1 MMLNDWRCVFAATAA
16 ITLVMC
22 QLSFAQPDGM
32 ADDRFRQHVVPL
44 LEIYCIDCHA
54 EVYSE
59 AGIVLDRF
67 ENGAAAVE
75 DGETWLR
82 VLDAIEGR
90 IMPPID
96 LPQPSLEELE
106 TIVDWIEQD
115 VLAARP
121 EIASPPPVVIR
132 RLNRQEYDNSIRDLL
147 GVNLRLSDAFPPD
160 EIGFGFDNVGSA
172 LNVSPIHVE
181 KYLDAAERA
190 LDEAI
195 ILPDVEGFAPAEL
208 IGLRTYPLPMDQP
221 VEFEHPLKPGR
232 YLVDFSLV
240 RVRVADE
247 VPPPELL
254 IGLGAAER
262 RVEAVQVQDETVIY
276 RLWLTVAEGDS
287 MARVALAP
295 GQTEASVLGP
305 DIVTAIAGG
314 DQRYGDARGLH
325 VDSMV
330 VRGPLPVEPEGL
342 PESHRRLLP
351 CSSGCEHDDPLDCAR
366 IAISRFAE
374 RAFRRPVRPDVEERL
389 LEMYRLAYHRGESQ
403 ERAVQVA
410 MTTALVSPRF
420 LYLVEPDESPGDR
433 PLDDFELASRLSY
446 FLWSSM
452 PDDALFLAARQ
463 GTLREHLPEHVDR
476 LLDDPRSDAF
486 VANFVGQ
493 WLQLRTLEGVSRDEA
508 LFPEFDDALR
518 NAMRE
523 ETERYFASILQEN
536 RSIFELLDSDFTY
549 VNEGLARH
557 YGLEGIT
564 GEEFRRVT
572 LTDRNR
578 GGLLTQASVLTLTSN
593 PNRTSPVKR
602 GQWIL
607 QQILGTPPP
616 TPPPGVPELDEDP
629 KAAQD
634 ASLRERLELHRT
646 NPECA
651 SCHRQMDPLGFA
663 LENYDAI
670 GRWRTVDG
678 DVVIDPSG
686 ELPGGIAFADA
697 RELKRV
703 LTSTATKKVARTL
716 VENLMTYGLGRGLIP
731 DDYPE
736 VEAIR
741 ERLAADD
748 YRIRTI
754 ITGIVESRAFQHR
767 GVAE

>member
-1 MMLNDWRCVFAATAA
+1 MK
-16 ITLVMC
+16 
-22 QLSFAQPDGM
+22 
-32 ADDRFRQHVVPL
+32 DDQFLQQVLPL
-44 LEIYCIDCHA
+44 LENYCIDCHA
-54 EVYSE
+54 EVYAE
-59 AGIVLDRF
+59 GGVVLDHF
-67 ENGAAAVE
+67 ENGASAVE

-82 VLDAIEGR
+82 VLDALEGR

-106 TIVDWIEQD
+106 TMVDWIERD

-121 EIASPPPVVIR
+121 DRASPPPVVLR
-132 RLNRQEYDNSIRDLL
+132 RLNRQEYDNTIRDLL
-147 GVNLRLSDAFPPD
+147 GVDLPLSEAFPPD

-172 LNVSPIHVE
+172 LNISPIHIE

-195 ILPDVEGFAPAEL
+195 TLPDVEGYPPVEL
-208 IGLRTYPLPMDQP
+208 IGLRTYPLPMDSP
-221 VEFEHPLKPGR
+221 VEFEHALKPGR

-247 VPPPELL
+247 VPPPLL
-254 IGLGAAER
+254 DIRLGTLGR
-262 RVEAVQVQDETVIY
+262 RVEAVQVQDETVVY
-276 RLWLTVAEGDS
+276 RLWLTVADGDS
-287 MARVALAP
+287 KARIALAP
-295 GQTEASVLGP
+295 GQTESEVLGP
-305 DIVTAIAGG
+305 DVIAAIAGG

-330 VRGPLPVEPEGL
+330 VRGPISVEPETF
-342 PESHRRLLP
+342 PPSHRDLLP
-351 CSSGCEHDDPLDCAR
+351 CALGCEDPSSLDCAR
-366 IAISRFAE
+366 RAIARFAE
-374 RAFRRPVRPDVEERL
+374 RAFRRPVRPDEEERL
-389 LEMYRLAYHRGESQ
+389 LEMYRLAYDRGESH
-403 ERAVQVA
+403 ERAIQVA
-410 MTTALVSPRF
+410 MTTALVSPQF
-420 LYLVEPDESPGDR
+420 LYLVEPDESREDR
-433 PLDDFELASRLSY
+433 ELDSFELASRLSY

-452 PDDALFLAARQ
+452 PDESLFQAARE
-463 GTLREHLPEHVDR
+463 GTLRDDLPRHVDR
-476 LLDDPRSDAF
+476 MLDDPRSEAF

-493 WLQLRTLEGVSRDEA
+493 WLQLRTLAGASRDET
-508 LFPEFDDALR
+508 LFPGFDDDLR
-518 NAMRE
+518 EAMRE
-523 ETERYFASILQEN
+523 ETQRFFASILREN
-536 RSIFELLDSDFTY
+536 RSILEFLDSDYTF
-549 VNEGLARH
+549 VNEDLAAH

-564 GEEFRRVT
+564 GDEFRRVT
-572 LTDRNR
+572 LSDRNR

-616 TPPPGVPELDEDP
+616 PPPPGVPELDEDP
-629 KAAQD
+629 QAAED

-670 GRWRTVDG
+670 GRWRVADG
-678 DVVIDPSG
+678 DLPIDPSG
-686 ELPGGIAFADA
+686 ELPGGIRFADA
-697 RELKRV
+697 GELKQV
-703 LTSTATKKVARTL
+703 LASTATKKFARTL
-716 VENLMTYGLGRGLIP
+716 VENLMTYGLGRGLTP

-736 VEAIR
+736 IEAIR
-741 ERLAADD
+741 ERLVADD

-754 ITGIVESRAFQHR
+754 ISGIVESRAFQHR